1 MERDPVK
8 KIKDPQRIRYLMAVE
23 AVADWLIATLDAGA
37 ADSDEYLA
45 DAEAALRD
53 LQRDGHSE
61 HAWIFRD
68 PSVLHASEHL
78 FEALDERPDGGR
90 DWLHA
95 NLASAV
101 AAVARYDVITIL
113 VERVADWIEEGE
125 PADGVPLEEGEA

>member
-1 MERDPVK
+1 MGRDLVTT
-8 KIKDPQRIRYLMAVE
+8 IEDPQRIRYHVAVE
-23 AVADWLIATLDAGA
+23 AVAAWLLATLDSRD
-37 ADSDEYLA
+37 ADSEEYLERA
-45 DAEAALRD
+45 SDALRT

-68 PSVLHASEHL
+68 PTVLQASENL

-101 AAVARYDVITIL
+101 AAVARYDVMMIL
-113 VERVADWIEEGE
+113 VERVAEWVEDGE
-125 PADGVPLEEGEA
+125 TADGLPLEEGEA